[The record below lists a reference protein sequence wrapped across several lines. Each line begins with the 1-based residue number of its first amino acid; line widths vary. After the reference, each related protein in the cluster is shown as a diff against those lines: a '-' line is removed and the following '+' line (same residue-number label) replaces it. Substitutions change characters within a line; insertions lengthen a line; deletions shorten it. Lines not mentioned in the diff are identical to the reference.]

1 MANERSRGRAI
12 GSFAAFIRTRE
23 RVGGGVAAGRVGAAF
38 RLQPGRVS
46 AAVRSQ
52 RELGFPATGAGRAFA
67 GRDPAAGT
75 RRPDRGAG
83 GHEVSG
89 AGGAAKSGR
98 LPAHGGD
105 LRRSPLRYARS
116 RPAICRLAT
125 RIGYDPPTHSGGS
138 RAVFQNA
145 EAGAG
150 PGWAGC
156 RTDPRSRDGER
167 GGESRPSAAGWRGG
181 GGVGW
186 GATRRGAAADRAH

>member
-1 MANERSRGRAI
+1 M
-12 GSFAAFIRTRE
+12 
-23 RVGGGVAAGRVGAAF
+23 AAGGVGAAF
-38 RLQPGRVS
+38 RLQPGRVG

-89 AGGAAKSGR
+89 ASGAAKPGG

-105 LRRSPLRYARS
+105 LGRAPLQYTRS

-145 EAGAG
+145 EAGEG
-150 PGWAGC
+150 PGRA
-156 RTDPRSRDGER
+156 RRRADPRPGDGER
-167 GGESRPSAAGWRGG
+167 DRAPHPSTAGRRGG
-181 GGVGW
+181 RGVGSA
-186 GATRRGAAADRAH
+186 ATRRGAAADRAH

>member
-1 MANERSRGRAI
+1 M
-12 GSFAAFIRTRE
+12 
-23 RVGGGVAAGRVGAAF
+23 AAGGVGAAF
-38 RLQPGRVS
+38 RLQPGRVG

-83 GHEVSG
+83 GHEISG

-116 RPAICRLAT
+116 RPAVCRLAR
-125 RIGYDPPTHSGGS
+125 RIGYDPPTHSGRS
-138 RAVFQNA
+138 RVVFQNA
-145 EAGAG
+145 EAGEG
-150 PGWAGC
+150 PGRA
-156 RTDPRSRDGER
+156 RRRADPRSGDGER
-167 GGESRPSAAGWRGG
+167 DRDPRPSTARRRGG
-181 GGVGW
+181 
-186 GATRRGAAADRAH
+186 RGAGSSTTCRGGTADRAD